1 MQSGDKVKRSTKN
14 HENLLLLDND
24 RSNDLRILNLD
35 WNSVR
40 TKDVGGVYRNLKGK
54 TGERDLICC
63 LQCIKIF

>member
-40 TKDVGGVYRNLKGK
+40 TKDVGGV
-54 TGERDLICC
+54 
-63 LQCIKIF
+63 